1 MPSNAYR
8 YHRLQAALLAV
19 LLTFQSVGWFLAW
32 DLAQVGAH
40 DAAQQELAQEK
51 TPDLRL
57 TLPAVELP
65 SLRVGA
71 KEIRWNGH
79 LYDVRRAQVFGDSV
93 RLELYHDAKEE
104 ALCNT
109 LCDVLFASS
118 NHSGPLPHPQMWLA
132 KWLGA
137 CFLHPGIATHFP
149 IPVAGQSAR
158 ALFSYLFPTPQS
170 APGIFS
176 PPPELA

>member
-8 YHRLQAALLAV
+8 HHRLLAALLAV

-32 DLAQVGAH
+32 DLAQDGAH
-40 DAAQQELAQEK
+40 DAAQRGLTQKK

-57 TLPAVELP
+57 TLLAVDLP

-79 LYDVRRAQVFGDSV
+79 LYDVRRARVFGDSV
-93 RLELYHDAKEE
+93 QLELYHDAKEE
-104 ALCNT
+104 ALSHT
-109 LCDVLFASS
+109 LSDLLLASS
-118 NHSGPLPHPQMWLA
+118 DHSSPLPHQQMWLA

-137 CFLHPGIATHFP
+137 CFLHPGIATHWP
-149 IPVAGQSAR
+149 IPAAGQSAR